1 MNPQR
6 QERQPPARGLPAWLD
21 GRTVAI
27 IGVVCA
33 AAGTN
38 LATMDARFD
47 GVDARFDGVDGRMD
61 GVDKRIDRVEK
72 RIDGLDTRLHRVEI
86 GVEGIRGHLGLLG
99 RLPAEHRTPPPAT
112 PDAHVGGTELADR

>member
-1 MNPQR
+1 MNPER

-47 GVDARFDGVDGRMD
+47 AVDRRID

-99 RLPAEHRTPPPAT
+99 RLPAEHRTPPPTT